1 MELKNVILQDQW
13 DPVSAFHLLRVLSF
27 QNLRFTFSGLLFK
40 VDFVLPSFLASVW
53 SLLYI
58 TSYMREW
65 PFNTR
70 CCRHGDGG
78 PLMPPHP
85 LLLLLL
91 LLVFMWSFFMCPS
104 QYPLTRFLRDSKRRV
119 FTSFAFTFAH
129 FATEN
134 VAFGLASHFF
144 FLSLIYVYVR
154 PNTHQH
160 YTSVGVFSHLYLS
173 EFWQYALPCSTCYK
187 HMWCLIWSAI
197 CLSI

>member
-70 CCRHGDGG
+70 CCRHGDSG

-85 LLLLLL
+85 PAP
-91 LLVFMWSFFMCPS
+91 VAVITCFYVIIFHVSFTISAHTC
-104 QYPLTRFLRDSKRRV
+104 FLRDSKRRV

-134 VAFGLASHFF
+134 VAFGRALHFF
-144 FLSLIYVYVR
+144 FFFLWFTCTCALTPTSITLLLVFFH
-154 PNTHQH
+154 T
-160 YTSVGVFSHLYLS
+160 YT
-173 EFWQYALPCSTCYK
+173 
-187 HMWCLIWSAI
+187 
-197 CLSI
+197 